1 MIFLGRNG
9 RLEPT
14 YLHKQFKIKYQE
26 YTQVSQRIKS
36 MTDKT
41 KKAFNNAIASARME
55 GFDFTDEQLE
65 SLTDIIE
72 QVDDGKMTWREA
84 IDSLVQKYKRND

>member
-1 MIFLGRNG
+1 
-9 RLEPT
+9 
-14 YLHKQFKIKYQE
+14 
-26 YTQVSQRIKS
+26 

>member
-1 MIFLGRNG
+1 
-9 RLEPT
+9 
-14 YLHKQFKIKYQE
+14 
-26 YTQVSQRIKS
+26 

-65 SLTDIIE
+65 SIADIIE
-72 QVDDGKMTWREA
+72 QVDDGKITWREA
-84 IDSLVQKYKRND
+84 IDSLVKKYRRSD

>member
-1 MIFLGRNG
+1 
-9 RLEPT
+9 
-14 YLHKQFKIKYQE
+14 
-26 YTQVSQRIKS
+26 

-55 GFDFTDEQLE
+55 GFVFTDEQLND
-65 SLTDIIE
+65 LADIIE

-84 IDSLVQKYKRND
+84 IDSLVDKYKKE

>member
-1 MIFLGRNG
+1 
-9 RLEPT
+9 
-14 YLHKQFKIKYQE
+14 
-26 YTQVSQRIKS
+26 

-55 GFDFTDEQLE
+55 GFDFTNEQLND
-65 SLTDIIE
+65 LANIIE

-84 IDSLVQKYKRND
+84 IDSLVDKYKKE

>member
-1 MIFLGRNG
+1 
-9 RLEPT
+9 
-14 YLHKQFKIKYQE
+14 
-26 YTQVSQRIKS
+26 

-41 KKAFNNAIASARME
+41 KKAFNNALASARME

-65 SLTDIIE
+65 SLVDIIE

-84 IDSLVQKYKRND
+84 IDSLVKKYRRSD

>member
-1 MIFLGRNG
+1 
-9 RLEPT
+9 
-14 YLHKQFKIKYQE
+14 
-26 YTQVSQRIKS
+26 

-41 KKAFNNAIASARME
+41 KKAFNNAIASARVE

-65 SLTDIIE
+65 SLADIIE

-84 IDSLVQKYKRND
+84 VDSLVDKYKKE

>member
-1 MIFLGRNG
+1 
-9 RLEPT
+9 
-14 YLHKQFKIKYQE
+14 
-26 YTQVSQRIKS
+26 

-55 GFDFTDEQLE
+55 GFDFTDEQLND
-65 SLTDIIE
+65 LADIIE

-84 IDSLVQKYKRND
+84 INSLVEKYKKE